1 MPAPGRTP
9 GSVSIDESGVRIRSQ
24 KNGAPVQVVIDADG
38 IRVEDGTKAPPPPP
52 DDPAAVVIDRN
63 GAVVI
68 PPEAATDPAKVEQ
81 ALESARREI
90 ESIVSDQVRRSV
102 AHEVRTYRERSGDWM
117 MSFALLLILTGI
129 IVKVVLG
136 GKKRAERRAQVATAT
151 AAEEGLKRQLVE
163 AQLKTMQAQ
172 VEPHFLF
179 NTLASVDY
187 LIETDPATASK
198 MQKNLIQYLRSAL
211 PQMREGS
218 TTLGKEVQ
226 LCRAYLEI
234 LKFRMED
241 RLRYTVTIP
250 QGLMSA
256 QFPPMML
263 QSLVENSIKHGLE
276 PKPEGGAVTISADIV
291 DGRLRVTVADSGLGF
306 AAASRPGTGV
316 GLANV
321 RERLSALYGGRARL
335 VDRSQRSDRN
345 HRHDRCAVQLRGE
358 CTAHSGCATSLTHNA
373 RMTRAIIADDERLMR
388 EQLRARLS
396 EVWPDLQVVAEAK
409 NGEEAVAA
417 VRELAPDLAF
427 LDIRMPGMTGIEAA
441 RAIGD
446 ACHVVFITAYNEYA
460 VEAFEHGA
468 VDYVL
473 KPAERERLE
482 LTVARLKKTARAT
495 TERSARPAD
504 TAGAEARRSFGRCN
518 RPVRPR
524 PAAVDPGERRPATE
538 TDPGRRRAVLSRPMR
553 STRAYRPSRW
563 RR

>member
-1 MPAPGRTP
+1 MTIKQESTEPADASGRLGRVGAAAAAGARTAGPDVASGAARVWSFMQSRILPPVRAVLNRIGDWLAVVGWGKFVLVAILLLIFANLASEVLYGSGEPVIVVNRKEPTDKVKIDIKVGADGIRIAKPAPPTAPDAPKPPVPAKAPAVP
-9 GSVSIDESGVRIRSQ
+9 GSGENSISLDEGGLRIRSQ
-24 KNGAPVQVVIDADG
+24 KDGAPVQVIIDSDG
-38 IRVEDGTKAPPPPP
+38 IRVEDAGKVPPPSVPP
-52 DDPAAVVIDRN
+52 GPPAVVIERG

-68 PPEAATDPAKVEQ
+68 PPDVAGDPARVEQ

-90 ESIVSDQVRRSV
+90 ESIVSDQVD
-102 AHEVRTYRERSGDWM
+102 RTIAREMHDYRERSGDWM
-117 MSFALLLILTGI
+117 LSFAFLLILTGI

-163 AQLKTMQAQ
+163 AQLKMMQAQ

-187 LIETDPATASK
+187 LIETDPGTASK
-198 MQKNLIQYLRSAL
+198 MQKNLIQYLRAAL

-234 LKFRMED
+234 LRFRMED
-241 RLRYTVTIP
+241 RLQYAVTVP

-291 DGRLRVTVADSGLGF
+291 DGRLRVTVADTGLGF

-335 VDRSQRSDRN
+335 SIDANDP
-345 HRHDRCAVQLRGE
+345 
-358 CTAHSGCATSLTHNA
+358 SGTIVTIDVPY
-373 RMTRAIIADDERLMR
+373 TFE
-388 EQLRARLS
+388 
-396 EVWPDLQVVAEAK
+396 
-409 NGEEAVAA
+409 
-417 VRELAPDLAF
+417 
-427 LDIRMPGMTGIEAA
+427 
-441 RAIGD
+441 
-446 ACHVVFITAYNEYA
+446 
-460 VEAFEHGA
+460 VEATEPP
-468 VDYVL
+468 VVQ
-473 KPAERERLE
+473 PA
-482 LTVARLKKTARAT
+482 
-495 TERSARPAD
+495 
-504 TAGAEARRSFGRCN
+504 
-518 RPVRPR
+518 
-524 PAAVDPGERRPATE
+524 
-538 TDPGRRRAVLSRPMR
+538 
-553 STRAYRPSRW
+553 
-563 RR
+563 